1 MIYNLKPYQQL
12 SFKPM
17 PEQNQLTTSVN
28 WLEGEL
34 RLVGADSRMMSLLAA
49 IHQSGSINQ
58 AAKQVGLSYKG
69 AWQMIERANNL
80 APKVLIITATG
91 GSKGGGTC
99 LTAAGLALLQLFER
113 LQQQHQTFLQ
123 QLNQSLADD
132 VEIALLLKSL
142 TIKTT
147 ASNQLFATITEIQR
161 GAVNAELISQL
172 KGGEPIV
179 ASLDIHTLDKLQL
192 AVGQTVLMLINSP
205 EASLVTDYLP
215 QQLSARN
222 LLHGKV
228 IRIQQDQINAE
239 VILGLAGGDSFV
251 VRLSPAS
258 VEQLGL
264 KLGDEVA
271 AVFKSNAV
279 MVASLLN
286 KV

>member
-1 MIYNLKPYQQL
+1 MIYNLNLYQRL
-12 SFKPM
+12 ASKPM
-17 PEQNQLTTSVN
+17 AEKNPLTITAN
-28 WLEGEL
+28 WLEGDL
-34 RLVGADSRMMSLLAA
+34 RLVGADRRMMNLLAA

-80 APKVLIITATG
+80 APKVLISTATG

-113 LQQQHQTFLQ
+113 LQQQHQAFLQ
-123 QLNQSLADD
+123 QLNQSLAED
-132 VEIALLLKSL
+132 VEIALLLKAL

-147 ASNQLFATITEIQR
+147 ASNQLFATITDIQR
-161 GAVNAELISQL
+161 GAVNAELIAQL
-172 KGGEPIV
+172 KGGEQIV
-179 ASLDIHTLDKLQL
+179 ASLDIYTLDRLQL
-192 AVGQTVLMLINSP
+192 VLGQTVLMLINSP
-205 EASLVTDYLP
+205 EASLVSDYRP
-215 QQLSARN
+215 QYLSARN
-222 LLHGKV
+222 VLHGKV
-228 IRIQQDQINAE
+228 IRIQQDQVNAE

-251 VRLSPAS
+251 VRLSPVS

-279 MVASLLN
+279 MVASLLS

>member
-12 SFKPM
+12 PCKPM
-17 PEQNQLTTSVN
+17 PEKNPLITNVN
-28 WLEGEL
+28 WLEGDL
-34 RLVGADSRMMSLLAA
+34 RLVGADSRMMNLLAA

-80 APKVLIITATG
+80 APKVLISTATG

-113 LQQQHQTFLQ
+113 LQQQHQAFLQ
-123 QLNQSLADD
+123 QLNQSLMED

-147 ASNQLFATITEIQR
+147 ASNQLFATITAIQL
-161 GAVNAELISQL
+161 GAVNAELIAQL
-172 KGGEPIV
+172 KGGEQIV
-179 ASLDIHTLDKLQL
+179 ASLDMHTLDRLQL
-192 AVGQTVLMLINSP
+192 ALGQTVLMLINSP
-205 EASLVTDYLP
+205 EVSLVSDYVL

-222 LLHGKV
+222 VLHGKL
-228 IRIQQDQINAE
+228 IRIQQDQVNAE

-251 VRLSPAS
+251 VRLSS
-258 VEQLGL
+258 VSAEQLGL
-264 KLGDEVA
+264 KLGDQVA

-279 MVASLLN
+279 MVASLN

>member
-1 MIYNLKPYQQL
+1 MSEK
-12 SFKPM
+12 
-17 PEQNQLTTSVN
+17 NQPNTVFN

-34 RLVGADSRMMSLLAA
+34 RLVGADNRMMNLLAA

-80 APKVLIITATG
+80 APKVLISTATG

-113 LQQQHQTFLQ
+113 LQQQHQAFLQ
-123 QLNQSLADD
+123 QLNQSLAED

-161 GAVNAELISQL
+161 GAVNAELITQL
-172 KGGEPIV
+172 KGGEQIV
-179 ASLDIHTLDKLQL
+179 ASLDIQTLDRLQL
-192 AVGQTVLMLINSP
+192 ALGQTVLMLINSP
-205 EASLVTDYLP
+205 EASLVTDYVP

-222 LLHGKV
+222 ILHGKV
-228 IRIQQDQINAE
+228 IRIQQDQVNAE

-251 VRLSPAS
+251 VRLSPVS

-264 KLGDEVA
+264 KFGDEVV

-286 KV
+286 RVSCIERI